1 MSPLVK
7 STSHRTCFVLFLLG
21 IMWVLQTSRLLP
33 VSQATQNFSDPSG
46 AGGYSHRKSH
56 SYIFLFINTCLSKYL
71 FTFYHKTSYSLIHEH
86 WESFNHLVSF
96 QVSFFIQCFN
106 IFIVEIFV
114 SVVWFIPRFLIG
126 DFYFS
131 SIEYKSLIQVPYH
144 QTSLKLLPQSSV

>member
-1 MSPLVK
+1 MGSADFSSAACV
-7 STSHRTCFVLFLLG
+7 SGYSEFLC
-21 IMWVLQTSRLLP
+21 
-33 VSQATQNFSDPSG
+33 DPSG
-46 AGGYSHRKSH
+46 TGGCSNRKSY

-71 FTFYHKTSYSLIHEH
+71 STFYHKTSYSLIHEH

-96 QVSFFIQCFN
+96 HVSFFIQCFN

-131 SIEYKSLIQVPYH
+131 SIEYN
-144 QTSLKLLPQSSV
+144 